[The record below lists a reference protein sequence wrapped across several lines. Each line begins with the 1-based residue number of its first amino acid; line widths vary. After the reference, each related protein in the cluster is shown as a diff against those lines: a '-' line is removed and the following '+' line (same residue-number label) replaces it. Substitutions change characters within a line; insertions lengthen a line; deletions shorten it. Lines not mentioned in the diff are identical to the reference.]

1 MKFIREFNQ
10 YNNDILINDIKKS
23 LIMENLVDEE
33 EFEEKYGFDYDK
45 AWINFVDNQENGDC
59 QSIVSNIVDDF
70 PRVKKCFGEIE
81 VDECYIDEWGDEQN
95 LVTHHWVE
103 IDGNMYDFSKG
114 TLRNYIS
121 WSDIYDIDIEEDK
134 WRYNKIG

>member
-59 QSIVSNIVDDF
+59 QSIVSNIVHDF

>member
-134 WRYNKIG
+134 WRYNKSG